1 MKRILI
7 IAIIVAVVI
16 AIALAVILIPKTEK
30 ELPQQEGPG
39 YDFMAPE
46 TKLLEVE
53 GEEISW
59 KEYYGWLSYS
69 KSSYENAYGEITD
82 WTATDP
88 NGDTYYDAVKDY
100 TLYILK
106 VYKGLEKYASENNIA
121 ISDEERAEI
130 ESNWTELT
138 EMHGEEGGLLEYM
151 LSTFGSREMYDYFTG
166 TSYLYRKCLENVYG
180 EGAKDLPDE
189 DVLDYFADSEYM
201 MVYHVLQ
208 KTVDDNNQPLPD
220 DVVAEKKATAER
232 LLETINGFEGT
243 NEEKKE
249 HFIGLVKEF
258 SEDGGGADGYI
269 FLPGYMVEEFEQ
281 ATKELGDYENSGIVE
296 SQFGYHII
304 LRLPLDPDKVPLD
317 YAQMG
322 YGSTLRQIAADS
334 MFYSVTETW
343 AEDLNVTTE
352 EAYDKL
358 NVAEVYAG

>member
-16 AIALAVILIPKTEK
+16 AIALAVILIPKMDK
-30 ELPQQEGPG
+30 EIETPAGPG
-39 YDFMAPE
+39 YDLFEPE
-46 TKLLEVE
+46 TKMLEVE
-53 GEEISW
+53 GESISW
-59 KEYYGWLSYS
+59 DEYYGWLTYS
-69 KSSYENAYGEITD
+69 KGNYEQTYGEITD

-88 NGDTYYDAVKDY
+88 NGDTYYDAIKDY

-106 VYKGLEKYASENNIA
+106 VYKALEVYAEENGIKLTA
-121 ISDEERAEI
+121 DEKAAI
-130 ESNWTELT
+130 ESSWD
-138 EMHGEEGGLLEYM
+138 EMVTYYGGEEALLENI
-151 LSTFGSREMYDYFTG
+151 TAAFGSREMYDYFTG